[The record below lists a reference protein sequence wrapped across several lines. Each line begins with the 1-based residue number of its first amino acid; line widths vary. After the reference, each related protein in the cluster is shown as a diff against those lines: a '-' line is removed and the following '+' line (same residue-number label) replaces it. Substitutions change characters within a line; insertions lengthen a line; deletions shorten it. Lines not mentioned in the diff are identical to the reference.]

1 MFSSLGDFMVPVLPF
16 WGFPSEC
23 GGKES
28 TCQCRRWRDAC
39 SIPWSRRSPGV
50 GNGIPFQYSCLEISM
65 DRGAWWATVHGVT
78 KSLSFVTWLSTH
90 TAILI
95 LALVTFSL
103 TVTVS
108 QLVFL
113 TSNLSSHDI
122 LSAYCQINWPQSCF
136 HSFTLSLKTLSWFP
150 IAYKAGWNSF
160 VRNSRVL
167 LHMPPHH

>member
-1 MFSSLGDFMVPVLPF
+1 MTLWFQCYHSGASQVSAVVKNLPANAGDA
-16 WGFPSEC
+16 
-23 GGKES
+23 
-28 TCQCRRWRDAC
+28 RDAC
-39 SIPWSRRSPGV
+39 SIPWWRRSPGV

-90 TAILI
+90 TAIII
-95 LALVTFSL
+95 LALVTSSL
-103 TVTVS
+103 TVTPS

-122 LSAYCQINWPQSCF
+122 LSAYCQINWPQNCF

-150 IAYKAGWNSF
+150 IVYKAGWNSF